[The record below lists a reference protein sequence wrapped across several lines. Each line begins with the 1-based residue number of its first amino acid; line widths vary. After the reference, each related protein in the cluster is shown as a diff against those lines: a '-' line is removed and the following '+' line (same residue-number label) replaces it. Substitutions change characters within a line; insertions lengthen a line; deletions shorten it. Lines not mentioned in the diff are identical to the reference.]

1 MAKVTLTIDLDGAKQ
16 VPQQLRERITELV
29 RVGLNQPGNRLP
41 TVREL
46 ALDLELN
53 ANAVKR
59 FCDELQAEG
68 LLMWR
73 EGAGVY
79 AIDLRKEVEERRQGA
94 FDV

>member
-1 MAKVTLTIDLDGAKQ
+1 MAKVTLTIDLDGAQ
-16 VPQQLRERITELV
+16 EVPQQMRERIIEAV
-29 RVGLNQPGNRLP
+29 RAGLNRPGHRLP
-41 TVREL
+41 TVRQL

-59 FCDELQAEG
+59 FCDELESEG
-68 LLMWR
+68 ILMWR

-79 AIDLRKEVEERRQGA
+79 CIDLRKDVEERRQGA

>member
-1 MAKVTLTIDLDGAKQ
+1 MAKITLTIDLDSAVE
-16 VPQQLRERITELV
+16 VPEQLRQRIVDLV
-29 RVGLNQPGNRLP
+29 RTGLNQPGHRLP

-59 FCDELQAEG
+59 FCDELAG
-68 LLMWR
+68 DGVLMWR

-79 AIDLRKEVEERRQGA
+79 CIDLRREQAARRQGA
-94 FDV
+94 FEV

>member
-1 MAKVTLTIDLDGAKQ
+1 MTKVTLTIDLDGAQ
-16 VPQQLRERITELV
+16 EVPQQLRERIVELV
-29 RVGLNQPGNRLP
+29 RVGLNRPGHRLP
-41 TVREL
+41 TVRQL

-59 FCDELQAEG
+59 FCDELKSEG
-68 LLMWR
+68 ILMWR

-79 AIDLRKEVEERRQGA
+79 AIDLRRDVEERRQGA